1 MHVQHDFHIR
11 WCSCHL
17 KITRL
22 LPLVKQELFTFPE
35 HVSPFR
41 FSFGSCW
48 LIFSFTWSVLWTI
61 VSLSSVLLLIILSV
75 LWLAAHHIVR
85 PMIGRFWLY
94 IWCPQTFLIYFE
106 SMMPNTCL
114 YKAEHCYK
122 KYRPCVQVSMHGVG
136 SGPASGGYEWTEK
149 WGGDMFSDW
158 YEKW

>member
-1 MHVQHDFHIR
+1 
-11 WCSCHL
+11 
-17 KITRL
+17 
-22 LPLVKQELFTFPE
+22 
-35 HVSPFR
+35 
-41 FSFGSCW
+41 
-48 LIFSFTWSVLWTI
+48 LWTI
-61 VSLSSVLLLIILSV
+61 VSLSSVLLLIILSVLWLAAHHIVCPMIVRSSYCLSYDWPLIILSV